1 MTLQERLEAFWQW
14 LRKTSAELA
23 DLRLGGRRLGDL
35 RPADVGLDAAHL
47 GLLLTDL
54 RVGVAFYTRIPLAGP
69 PVDGE
74 ALARAAWCAPLVGA
88 LIGALSGLAYF
99 IAWRLNLPPF
109 VCATLAV
116 GTSLALT
123 GALHEDGLADMAD
136 GFGGESRERAL
147 AIMRDG
153 RIGVFGACA
162 LTIALLLR
170 VGALAD
176 LPNPALAVWAL
187 IGAHAAAR
195 AGLPL
200 FMALVP
206 PARPDGLSASAGAPS
221 GAAVA
226 IALVI
231 GLVALAKALGLRN
244 ALVALVLM
252 LAGGLMI
259 GAMAWRRI
267 GGQTGD
273 VLGAVEQTSECLVL
287 LVAAAVF

>member
-1 MTLQERLEAFWQW
+1 MTPQERLEAYRQS
-14 LRKTSAELA
+14 LRKLLA
-23 DLRLGGRRLGDL
+23 HLGDL
-35 RPADVGLDAAHL
+35 RVGELGLDRIDL
-47 GLLLTDL
+47 WPLLTDL
-54 RVGVAFYTRIPLAGP
+54 RAAVAFYTRIPLGGP
-69 PVDGE
+69 AADG
-74 ALARAAWCAPLVGA
+74 AAVARAAWCAPLVGA
-88 LIGALSGLAYF
+88 LIGALSGLAF
-99 IAWRLNLPPF
+99 WIAWRLNLPPF

-162 LTIALLLR
+162 LAIALLLR

-176 LPNPALAVWAL
+176 MPNPGLAAWAL

-200 FMALVP
+200 FMGLVP
-206 PARPDGLSASAGAPS
+206 PARADGLSAAAGAPP
-221 GAAVA
+221 GASVA
-226 IALVI
+226 
-231 GLVALAKALGLRN
+231 VALAVGFLLLARALGLRH
-244 ALVALVLM
+244 ALIAIALM
-252 LAGGLMI
+252 LAAGLVI
-259 GAMAWRRI
+259 AVMAWRRI

-273 VLGAVEQTSECLVL
+273 VLGAVEQVAECLVL
-287 LVAAAVF
+287 LVAVAVF

>member
-1 MTLQERLEAFWQW
+1 MTPQERLEAYRER
-14 LRKTSAELA
+14 LRKMLAEMR
-23 DLRLGGRRLGDL
+23 DLHVGGRRLGDV
-35 RPADVGLDAAHL
+35 RPADLGLDPTHL
-47 GLLLTDL
+47 GAWLGDL
-54 RVGVAFYTRIPLAGP
+54 RVAVAFFTRLPVAGP
-69 PVDGE
+69 PVDG
-74 ALARAAWCAPLVGA
+74 AAVARAAWAAPLVGA
-88 LIGALSGLAYF
+88 LIGALSGLAFF

-109 VCATLAV
+109 CCATLAV

-136 GFGGESRERAL
+136 GFGGQ
-147 AIMRDG
+147 
-153 RIGVFGACA
+153 
-162 LTIALLLR
+162 TR
-170 VGALAD
+170 VGALAN

-226 IALVI
+226 IALAI
-231 GLVALAKALGLRN
+231 GLLALGKALGLRN

-252 LAGGLMI
+252 LAAGLMI
-259 GAMAWRRI
+259 GVMAWRRI

-273 VLGAVEQTSECLVL
+273 VLGAVEQTGECLVL

>member
-1 MTLQERLEAFWQW
+1 MTPQERLEAYRER
-14 LRKTSAELA
+14 LRKMLAEVR
-23 DLRLGGRRLGDL
+23 DLHVGGRRLGDV
-35 RPADVGLDAAHL
+35 RPADFGLDAVHL
-47 GLLLTDL
+47 GAWLGDL
-54 RVGVAFYTRIPLAGP
+54 RVAVAFFTRLPVAGP
-69 PVDGE
+69 PVDG
-74 ALARAAWCAPLVGA
+74 AAVARAAWAAPLVGA

-221 GAAVA
+221 GAAVL
-226 IALVI
+226 IAVAI
-231 GLVALAKALGLRN
+231 GLLALGRALGLRN